1 MADITK
7 CEGINCDKRLTC
19 YRFIANENPYRQPY
33 FAEMPLKDDGTCN
46 EYVLLLGAS
55 EWTGQVREE

>member
-33 FAEMPLKDDGTCN
+33 FAEMPLKDGECEMFWD
-46 EYVLLLGAS
+46 A
-55 EWTGQVREE
+55 REIKSR